1 MMKVKIESRTIRV
14 SAPCLPAGTYFRYK
28 FESRG
33 ELCEEQSGVMLVSNI
48 QGKSVNLYSG
58 AVVPILDL
66 PYEIIN
72 DIELRGWV

>member
-14 SAPCLPAGTYFRYK
+14 SAPCLPAGTYYRYK
-28 FESRG
+28 FESTD
-33 ELCEEQSGVMLVSNI
+33 EPCEEQNGVMLVTNI

-58 AVVPILDL
+58 SVVPILDL
-66 PYEIIN
+66 PYEIVN